1 MEGHA
6 TDRLITI
13 GQLSELTGV
22 PVRTIRFYADEHLV
36 EPVARSN
43 AGYRLY
49 DAMAAARLELVRTLR
64 DLGIDLPTVAKV
76 LAQEITVA
84 EVARV
89 HAEALGAQV
98 RVLRLRQAVLRAVAV
113 RGSDWEEMELMHRL
127 AKLDAAERTR
137 ILDGF
142 LDTVFKGLDGKGLDG
157 GSGAGGKFETM
168 IRASFPEL
176 PEDPTGEQVEAWVE
190 LVTLIQDEDFTARVR
205 TMAQRGAAKHVSEE
219 ATVRHQE
226 AFNTVL
232 ASRAT
237 QAYTEGIDPVSTD
250 GTALAAAI
258 AASYAQ
264 TTGNR
269 DTPAWR
275 ATLIEDLEAFTD
287 RRVYRF
293 WELVALVSGDTTTVA
308 VASPMIEALEW
319 MITALQ
325 TAGRPAGVAS

>member
-1 MEGHA
+1 M
-6 TDRLITI
+6 
-13 GQLSELTGV
+13 
-22 PVRTIRFYADEHLV
+22 
-36 EPVARSN
+36 
-43 AGYRLY
+43 
-49 DAMAAARLELVRTLR
+49 
-64 DLGIDLPTVAKV
+64 
-76 LAQEITVA
+76 
-84 EVARV
+84 
-89 HAEALGAQV
+89 
-98 RVLRLRQAVLRAVAV
+98 
-113 RGSDWEEMELMHRL
+113 
-127 AKLDAAERTR
+127 
-137 ILDGF
+137 
-142 LDTVFKGLDGKGLDG
+142 
-157 GSGAGGKFETM
+157 
-168 IRASFPEL
+168 
-176 PEDPTGEQVEAWVE
+176 E

-219 ATVRHQE
+219 ATIRHQE

-275 ATLIEDLEAFTD
+275 ATLIDDLETFTD

-319 MITALQ
+319 LITALRA
-325 TAGRPAGVAS
+325 AG